1 MSHLAYVINIMAADD
16 LAMQG
21 ARASTAMIFSSL
33 AQNILFSA
41 SEGLGQGQ
49 PTTHDMIF
57 FFSEF
62 YGKDAM
68 YNALVGKDST
78 RAVAKMSL
86 DPSDLI
92 HDIVSAGL
100 HYCFCIMQSMH

>member
-1 MSHLAYVINIMAADD
+1 MAADD

-57 FFSEF
+57 FFFQNFME
-62 YGKDAM
+62 
-68 YNALVGKDST
+68 
-78 RAVAKMSL
+78 KM
-86 DPSDLI
+86 P
-92 HDIVSAGL
+92 
-100 HYCFCIMQSMH
+100 CTMP